1 MALSVDCSDPV
12 SLIKGLTSV
21 FWCGSDQLFA
31 WIHSPTCTTKSH
43 RRIMSKANGLLHV
56 FLKKPPPV
64 VTLDMDEETQLQ
76 IALSLSKEEHQQV

>member
-1 MALSVDCSDPV
+1 
-12 SLIKGLTSV
+12 
-21 FWCGSDQLFA
+21 
-31 WIHSPTCTTKSH
+31 
-43 RRIMSKANGLLHV
+43 MSKANGLLHV